1 MFGRSAGD
9 GSVGSAAPIG
19 QRNQRAGGTFLGALP
34 LMSYSISDDGGSI
47 MCLECGRIS
56 IHPADVKNR
65 YCPRCHVFHEDEEL
79 SLLVKTIE
87 KARTES
93 A

>member
-1 MFGRSAGD
+1 
-9 GSVGSAAPIG
+9 
-19 QRNQRAGGTFLGALP
+19 
-34 LMSYSISDDGGSI
+34 MSYSISDDGGSI

-56 IHPADVKNR
+56 IYPADVKDR
-65 YCPRCHVFHEDEEL
+65 YCPQCHVFHEDEEL